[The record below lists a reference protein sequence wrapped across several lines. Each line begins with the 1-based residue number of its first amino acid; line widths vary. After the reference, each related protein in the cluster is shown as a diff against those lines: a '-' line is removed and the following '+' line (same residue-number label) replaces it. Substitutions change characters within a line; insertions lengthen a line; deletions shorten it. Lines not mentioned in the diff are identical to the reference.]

1 MICEVSTMLHNIMAL
16 LLPAGRPGGGLAGA
30 AVGLAP
36 VAGAAVGLTPGT
48 GALAPGAGAG
58 LAPAGLPPGTGLGTA
73 PGSVP
78 GAGKVPVA
86 AKRVGPTFGAWP
98 RTMLI

>member
-1 MICEVSTMLHNIMAL
+1 MAL

-36 VAGAAVGLTPGT
+36 VAGAAAGLTPGT
-48 GALAPGAGAG
+48 GACLTPGAGALTPGAGAG

-78 GAGKVPVA
+78 GAGKVPEA